1 MGAVLQVSRMRASI
15 WDEHEAIARA
25 IAAGQAE
32 RAEALMRE
40 HGQEAGRNL
49 VHLLSKALA

>member
-1 MGAVLQVSRMRASI
+1 MRASI

-32 RAEALMRE
+32 RAETLMRE

-49 VHLLSKALA
+49 ASLLSQALGSVPA